1 MKSTTLWPGRK
12 RILSV
17 PASFS
22 ALGRRGASPVA
33 LWLDAAADPAH
44 PDQSGASIAPPRSPH
59 MYLPVVLHAGAL
71 KSSAARHL
79 SVALAL
85 ALLGSSCAVHLR
97 TPDPDLVDRT
107 PVRPAGEPSSIAA
120 VARLSHDS
128 LARLVEQ
135 QTAKAQGGQE
145 QIGMLAAT
153 WQLQRDGRV
162 LARSD
167 DRGRLCFTL
176 PFAGKGAVAALGQRF
191 ERDLKAQVSV
201 CALPQLDNSGSLRLK
216 DPDARVLI
224 DRSTIGG
231 PLAVLVDAVAAKLQS
246 VAGQEAVDRLRALSV
261 PTADFLTPLL
271 ETLNQPLMLPRDGCL
286 KLRPLSVWLAQP
298 AVDPTALRLG
308 AAVQALPTVEQP
320 CVRDTAPAAVR
331 RARPPVAVT
340 DNLQQPKTFLLLPM
354 GLALDGLAGQVQA
367 SVDQLGKMETAQG
380 WMQVGKVK
388 LSTSR
393 GALLVRAQVTGE
405 LRDKLLFIPI
415 TRKIQGEVV
424 LWGVPEL
431 TRDGIGLAN
440 LSLDVQSDDTLVD
453 LGASLRRTT
462 LVAAVQSR
470 LRIPREKIEGEAR
483 NALANLGPG
492 VDVAGQKLPI
502 RVETE
507 QLTLEQVAAS
517 GQRLDVI
524 VKFVGHII
532 VGDTA
537 RR

>member
-1 MKSTTLWPGRK
+1 MKSTTLKPGRK
-12 RILSV
+12 RIRSV

-22 ALGRRGASPVA
+22 AHSRRWGAPSA
-33 LWLDAAADPAH
+33 ARLDALADPAH
-44 PDQSGASIAPPRSPH
+44 PDRCGPPMGPWWATA
-59 MYLPVVLHAGAL
+59 MPLPVSLHITARPHL
-71 KSSAARHL
+71 RVRHL
-79 SVALAL
+79 PIALAL

-145 QIGMLAAT
+145 QIGMLSAS

-162 LARSD
+162 LAHSD
-167 DRGRLCFTL
+167 DRGRLCFAL

-201 CALPQLDNSGSLRLK
+201 CALPQLDSAGALRLK

-231 PLAVLVDAVAAKLQS
+231 PLAVLVDAVASKLQS

-261 PTADFLTPLL
+261 PTGDFLTPLL
-271 ETLNQPLMLPRDGCL
+271 EALDQPLILPKQACL

-308 AAVQALPTVEQP
+308 AAVQAMPTVEQP
-320 CVRDTAPAAVR
+320 CARDPAPSQVR
-331 RARPPVAVT
+331 RARVPVAVT

-354 GLALDGLAGQVQA
+354 GLALDGLADQVQA
-367 SVDQLGKMETAQG
+367 AVDQLGKMETAQG

-393 GALLVRAQVTGE
+393 GALLVRAQITGE

-431 TRDGIGLAN
+431 SRDGIGLAN
-440 LSLDVQSDDTLVD
+440 LSLDVQSDDSLVD
-453 LGASLRRTT
+453 FGASLRRSA
-462 LVAAVQSR
+462 LVETVQSK
-470 LRIPREKIEGEAR
+470 LRIPRDKIEGEAR
-483 NALANLGPG
+483 KALANLGPG
-492 VDVAGQKLPI
+492 VDVGGQKLPI

-524 VKFVGHII
+524 VRFVGHII

>member
-1 MKSTTLWPGRK
+1 MAIS
-12 RILSV
+12 
-17 PASFS
+17 
-22 ALGRRGASPVA
+22 
-33 LWLDAAADPAH
+33 DPAWA
-44 PDQSGASIAPPRSPH
+44 PGPPKLAASRPRRTLVGAVLLAEFASG
-59 MYLPVVLHAGAL
+59 
-71 KSSAARHL
+71 
-79 SVALAL
+79 
-85 ALLGSSCAVHLR
+85 CAVHLR
-97 TPDPDLVDRT
+97 TPDPDLEDRT

-135 QTAKAQGGQE
+135 QTAKAQAGQE
-145 QIGMLAAT
+145 QMGMLAAT

-162 LARSD
+162 LAKSD

-176 PFAGKGAVAALGQRF
+176 PFAGKGAVAALGQRL

-201 CALPQLDNSGSLRLK
+201 CALPQLDSGGSLRLR

-231 PLAVLVDAVAAKLQS
+231 PLAMLVDAVANKLQS
-246 VAGQEAVDRLRALSV
+246 VAGQEAVERLRALSV
-261 PTADFLTPLL
+261 PTGDFLTPLL
-271 ETLNQPLMLPRDGCL
+271 ETLSQPLVLPKDACL

-308 AAVQALPTVEQP
+308 AAVQAMPTVEQP
-320 CVRDTAPAAVR
+320 CSREAASAAVR
-331 RARPPVAVT
+331 RPRPPVAVT
-340 DNLQQPKTFLLLPM
+340 ENLEQPKTFLLLPM
-354 GLALDGLAGQVQA
+354 GLSLDSLAGQVQA
-367 SVDQLGKMETAQG
+367 SVDQLGKIETAQG

-393 GALLVRAQVTGE
+393 GALLVRAQITGE

-415 TRKIQGEVV
+415 TRQVQGEVV

-431 TRDGIGLAN
+431 TAAGIGLAN
-440 LSLDVQSDDTLVD
+440 LNLDVQSDDTLVD
-453 LGASLRRTT
+453 LGAALRRSA
-462 LVAAVQSR
+462 LVTAIQSK
-470 LRIPREKIEGEAR
+470 LLIPRATIEGEAR
-483 NALANLGPG
+483 KALANLGPG
-492 VDVAGQKLPI
+492 VDVGGEKLPI